1 MQKEKLAAVYGTI
14 PSPEEIDQ
22 LVAFCGDQ
30 YELTIIAGLSIA
42 EYLRTNSRSIGL
54 RVLALP
60 DHDENHTFL
69 PGLEPVLAGFHTI
82 IVKERI
88 GLYAYQAVKAKWL
101 HRSRL
106 IVLIDN
112 LTPWPAQDIPRL
124 RTIRDE
130 VTKAAD
136 AFMVQS
142 EAARDMLTMIEGIDS
157 KRIYFVPPFVSHTQN
172 PGGKAKA
179 VALTAL
185 GFHDGDFLVSVVGQ
199 VEWEEGLFDALHGV
213 ALARNENGGEYSK
226 IKLAV
231 CGVGSFDLVL
241 QERIEALGLT
251 TAVKIFQPDR
261 NHNALIMDA
270 SSAIFSSIIQSRD
283 RLEGDPFKVVT
294 AVANRIPLLSGRTP
308 MAEEFVGKYRLDFCL
323 GSSLSISHAISRA
336 FSSKGLCADIAT
348 KAMQKSGHTLDQ
360 SKAVFHLAIE
370 HAKRVDSRPSDNI
383 LIVQI
388 EEIEQLVSKANYVDA
403 ITLIDRVF
411 STYDLAVHHKSNL
424 YRIIGDCFTKLGDM
438 TSGKEAYETA
448 LSLDPYLATAVIGL
462 GVICIN
468 QNKSDMAIVQFQ
480 KAVTYAPQDD
490 MACLGLGLAFQGLG
504 EMPEANKWMERCL
517 DLNPTNAAGLYS
529 LLKNAHQSKDF
540 TFALPALERYL
551 KLKPQ
556 DLSVKYSYA
565 GALYAVSDYE
575 RSMGVVDEI
584 LTSNPTHSQALELK
598 ITMEQRPHLA
608 SHKVGKHA

>member
-30 YELTIIAGLSIA
+30 YELTIVTGLSIA
-42 EYLRTNSRSIGL
+42 EYLRTSSKSIGL

-60 DHDENHTFL
+60 DHEENHTFL
-69 PGLEPVLAGFHTI
+69 PGLEQALTGFHTI

-106 IVLIDN
+106 IVLVDN
-112 LTPWPAQDIPRL
+112 LTPWPAQDIARL

-136 AFMVQS
+136 AFIVQS
-142 EAARDMLTMIEGIDS
+142 EAARDMLTMIEGIES
-157 KRIYFVPPFVSHTQN
+157 KRIYFIPPFVAPTKSE
-172 PGGKAKA
+172 GGRAKA
-179 VALTAL
+179 DALRAL

-213 ALARNENGGEYSK
+213 ALARRENGGEYSK

-251 TAVKIFQPDR
+251 SAVKIFQPSR
-261 NHNALIMDA
+261 SHYAWVIDA
-270 SSAIFSSIIQSRD
+270 SSVIFSSIIQSRD

-294 AVANRIPLLSGRTP
+294 AMANRIPLLSGRTP

-323 GSSLSISHAISRA
+323 GSSLSIANAISRG
-336 FSSKGLCADIAT
+336 FGSHGLCADIAT
-348 KAMQKSGHTLDQ
+348 KALQRNKGSLQD
-360 SKAVFHLAIE
+360 SKDIFDRAIE
-370 HAKRVDSRPSDNI
+370 SAKSIDSRPSDTV
-383 LIVQI
+383 LGVQI
-388 EEIEQLVSKANYVDA
+388 KEIESLVSQTHYLDA
-403 ITLIDRVF
+403 IKQIDRVF
-411 STYDLAVHHKSNL
+411 SSCELAVHHKSNL
-424 YRIIGDCFTKLGDM
+424 YRIIGDCFTKLGDL
-438 TSGKEAYETA
+438 TSGKESYETA
-448 LSLDPYLATAVIGL
+448 LSLDPYLASAVIGL
-462 GVICIN
+462 GVISIN
-468 QNKSDMAIVQFQ
+468 QNRPDMAVIQFQ

-490 MACLGLGLAFQGLG
+490 MACLGLGLAFQGIS
-504 EMPEANKWMERCL
+504 EVAEANRWMERCL

-529 LLKNAHQSKDF
+529 LLKIAHQSKDF
-540 TFALPALERYL
+540 TYALPALKRYL
-551 KLKPQ
+551 SLKPQ

-565 GALYAVSDYE
+565 GALYAASEFDH
-575 RSMGVVDEI
+575 SLAVVKEI
-584 LTSNPTHSQALELK
+584 LGVDPVHSQALELQMS
-598 ITMEQRPHLA
+598 MEQKNIQA
-608 SHKVGKHA
+608 FKKVVKHA

>member
-1 MQKEKLAAVYGTI
+1 MNKEKLAAVYGTI

-30 YELTIIAGLSIA
+30 YELTIITGQSIA

-69 PGLEPVLAGFHTI
+69 PGLEPALAGFHTI
-82 IVKERI
+82 IIKERI

-136 AFMVQS
+136 AFIVQS

-157 KRIYFVPPFVSHTQN
+157 KRIYFVPPFVAHTQT

-179 VALTAL
+179 DALKAL

-199 VEWEEGLFDALHGV
+199 VEWEEGLFDALHGI
-213 ALARNENGGEYSK
+213 ALARKENGGEYSK
-226 IKLAV
+226 IKLAI

-241 QERIEALGLT
+241 QERIDALGMA
-251 TAVKIFQPDR
+251 TAVKIFQPNR
-261 NHNALIMDA
+261 THHALIMDA

-294 AVANRIPLLSGRTP
+294 AIANRIPLLSGRTP

-336 FSSKGLCADIAT
+336 FASKGLCADIAT
-348 KAMQKSGHTLDQ
+348 KAVQKSTRTLES
-360 SKAVFHLAIE
+360 SKEIFYSAIE
-370 HAKRVDSRPSDNI
+370 GARRADSRPSDSV
-383 LIVQI
+383 LVVQI
-388 EEIEQLVSKANYVDA
+388 EEIEQLVSKASYLDA
-403 ITLIDRVF
+403 IKLIDRVF

-448 LSLDPYLATAVIGL
+448 LSLDPYLASAVIGL
-462 GVICIN
+462 GVISIN
-468 QNKSDMAIVQFQ
+468 LNKPDMAIIQFQ
-480 KAVTYAPQDD
+480 KAVTCAPQDD
-490 MACLGLGLAFQGLG
+490 MACLGLGLAFQGIG
-504 EMPEANKWMERCL
+504 EISEANKWMERCL
-517 DLNPTNAAGLYS
+517 DLNPTNATGLYS
-529 LLKNAHQSKDF
+529 LLKVAHQSKDF
-540 TFALPALERYL
+540 TLALPALERYL
-551 KLKPQ
+551 SLKPQ

-565 GALYAVSDYE
+565 GALYAVSNFE
-575 RSMGVVDEI
+575 KSMTVVEEI
-584 LTSNPTHSQALELK
+584 LSINPTHSQALELK
-598 ITMEQRPHLA
+598 AAIQQKTNQAP
-608 SHKVGKHA
+608 HKVGKHA